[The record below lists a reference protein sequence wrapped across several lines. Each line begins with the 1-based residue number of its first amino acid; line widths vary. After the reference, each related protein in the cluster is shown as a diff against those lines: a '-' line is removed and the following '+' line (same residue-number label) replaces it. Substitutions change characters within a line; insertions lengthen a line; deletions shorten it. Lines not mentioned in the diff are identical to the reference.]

1 MFGLLKKR
9 LNQKIQFGYLVQHSL
24 FNFSKLAKNI
34 RANEGFRDYV
44 YNDQLKNPTIGY
56 GHLITT
62 TDVFLRNKKY
72 SKEILVNIFYKDL
85 RKSISDFKKN
95 YNYKN
100 MPNYVQEIIIEMI
113 FQLGIN
119 GVLKFKKFNLHIK
132 KKHYYIAAFEM
143 MKSRWYNQ
151 TPNRANKLIAT
162 LLQPNDR

>member
-1 MFGLLKKR
+1 MKKR

-34 RANEGFRDYV
+34 RSNEGFRSHV
-44 YNDQLKNPTIGY
+44 YSDQFKNPTIGY

-62 TDVFLRNKKY
+62 TDVFLRTTKY
-72 SKEILVNIFYKDL
+72 SKATLVNIFYKDL
-85 RKSISDFKKN
+85 KKSISDFKKN

-113 FQLGIN
+113 FQLGIS

-132 KKHYYIAAFEM
+132 KKHYYLAALEM
-143 MKSRWYNQ
+143 MKSRWYDQ